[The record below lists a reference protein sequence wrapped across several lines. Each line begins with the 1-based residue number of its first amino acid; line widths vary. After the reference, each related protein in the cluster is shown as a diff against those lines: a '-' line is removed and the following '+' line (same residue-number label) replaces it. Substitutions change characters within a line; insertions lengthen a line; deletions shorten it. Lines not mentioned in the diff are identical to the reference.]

1 MSELDLSL
9 KNISKN
15 AIDKISNMEL
25 LDEEDKV
32 VFNEISNEIK
42 EAWDKKQIWRTDF
55 EIEYG
60 VLNSV
65 DFPTPDS
72 RYWQCLKE
80 MDAVFDQ
87 MMQTYYKFKEKQI
100 EFKILDVH
108 IKKNTDMLKEI
119 EDENDKELFELKVE
133 QLQNKKDKISYSLL
147 NLKQQVKDRVREM
160 KQWSKMIKK
169 HGGEVKYDTDNP
181 NSHKLIFFIHKM
193 YYKLMD
199 AAKEN
204 NNKMIMDLKY
214 RLYDLIKLAKD
225 TIKNYDEFAYD
236 DPVLSLIELTDDD
249 KMIFKRDRDE
259 QVNTDELKK
268 IG

>member
-9 KNISKN
+9 NNISKD

-25 LDEEDKV
+25 LDEEDKLA
-32 VFNEISNEIK
+32 FNEISTEIR

-72 RYWQCLKE
+72 KYWQCLKE
-80 MDAVFDQ
+80 LDAVFDQ

-100 EFKILDVH
+100 EFKMMDVH
-108 IKKNTDMLKEI
+108 IKRNKEAMEEI
-119 EDENDKELFELKVE
+119 ESETDKELFELKNE
-133 QLQNKKDKISYSLL
+133 QLENKKDKISYSLL
-147 NLKQQVKDRVREM
+147 NLKQQVKDRIREM

-169 HGGEVKYDTDNP
+169 HSKDVKYDTDNP
-181 NSHKLIFFIHKM
+181 NSHKLIYFIHKM

-199 AAKEN
+199 AAREN
-204 NNKMIMDLKY
+204 NNKMILDLKY
-214 RLYDLIKLAKD
+214 RIYDLVKLAKE
-225 TIKNYDEFAYD
+225 TITNYDEFAYD
-236 DPVLSLIELTDDD
+236 DPVLSLIEVKDGKL
-249 KMIFKRDRDE
+249 IFKRDKDE
-259 QVNTDELKK
+259 VVNEEELKK